1 MSNNIEYVIIKNYR
15 IKTNDIK
22 QLVAQLEDLACE
34 LGLDFEMKIP
44 SKEYYVKP
52 DEIEQE
58 NVLVDITIESWSF
71 KFERK
76 KNTKE
81 YYIKEIERSDDY
93 MLELKWRD
101 IALLN
106 TIILRTKGE
115 ILWVA
120 IDEGWYGYMYKIE
133 KGMIEVKEFP
143 FYEVLK
149 EGIIWRE
156 KFKDV
161 KEVKQHYYQKEE
173 YA

>member
-1 MSNNIEYVIIKNYR
+1 MARQFY
-15 IKTNDIK
+15 
-22 QLVAQLEDLACE
+22 DLACE
-34 LGLDFEMKIP
+34 LRLEFNIKIQG
-44 SKEYYVKP
+44 KDYYCDL
-52 DEIEQE
+52 DEIKQD
-58 NVLVDITIESWSF
+58 NDMIDITIESWNM

-76 KNTKE
+76 ENTKE
-81 YYIKEIERSDDY
+81 YHIKEIERSYDY

-106 TIILRTKGE
+106 TIILMTNGE

-120 IDEGWYGYMYKIE
+120 IDEGWYGYIYKIE
-133 KGMIEVKEFP
+133 KGTIEVKEFP

-149 EGIIWRE
+149 EGIIWGE

-161 KEVKQHYYQKEE
+161 EEVKQHYYQKEE